1 MLNSDFTCASS
12 LAFCHR
18 RAEETAVTLQSL
30 LNPDLPV
37 HVLLVP
43 PHPQVAGEFLV
54 KSMTTLAMLLGGWEF
69 RDGFIE
75 TDLS

>member
-1 MLNSDFTCASS
+1 MLNSDFACA

-18 RAEETAVTLQSL
+18 RIEEIVVALQSL
-30 LNPDLPV
+30 LNPDRPV

-43 PHPQVAGEFLV
+43 PRPQMAGEFSV
-54 KSMTTLAMLLGGWEF
+54 KSVTTLALLLVGWEF
-69 RDGFIE
+69 RDGCIK